1 MKIVL
6 INPPSQTPSLL
17 LLRVMRSYNAP
28 LGLAYLAAAARR
40 AGHKVKIF
48 DPEAGGMSL
57 ERMWKEAAEFG
68 PDLVGITS
76 VTPNF
81 PTARQLALEAKRR
94 FNCLVIMGGP
104 HANALPRSTL
114 LAVPGLDAVIR
125 GEGEVPLLALAGDFD
140 ASGKVDF
147 SKIPGAAFLERW
159 KYKENPCPELI
170 ADLDTLPFPA
180 RDLLDLSLYY
190 PSRWFFGGKKSTTLL
205 TSRGCPGQCTFCAN
219 ICMGRR
225 FRPHSPGRVVEEIR
239 SLLKTHGLRHFNI
252 YDDCF
257 TANARRV
264 AEICDLITAE
274 KLEISWDVMGRV
286 NTLLD
291 ETLILKMKKAGFRQ
305 VVLGIETGS
314 QRLLDLMRKGT
325 TLAMAEECC
334 AKLRRHGILYSNSFI
349 IGNEGETEET
359 ILETIAFAKKLKSDL
374 VTFVVMIPFPGTPL
388 FDKYFKE
395 YDSPDTDWTNWCSRF
410 PDRPYAPRQTAL
422 SMEDLMRFR
431 NIADS
436 RFHSDPGNIW
446 RNLIAVARNPRVLF
460 K

>member
-1 MKIVL
+1 
-6 INPPSQTPSLL
+6 
-17 LLRVMRSYNAP
+17 
-28 LGLAYLAAAARR
+28 
-40 AGHKVKIF
+40 
-48 DPEAGGMSL
+48 
-57 ERMWKEAAEFG
+57 
-68 PDLVGITS
+68 
-76 VTPNF
+76 
-81 PTARQLALEAKRR
+81 
-94 FNCLVIMGGP
+94 
-104 HANALPRSTL
+104 
-114 LAVPGLDAVIR
+114 
-125 GEGEVPLLALAGDFD
+125 
-140 ASGKVDF
+140 
-147 SKIPGAAFLERW
+147 
-159 KYKENPCPELI
+159 
-170 ADLDTLPFPA
+170 
-180 RDLLDLSLYY
+180 
-190 PSRWFFGGKKSTTLL
+190 
-205 TSRGCPGQCTFCAN
+205 
-219 ICMGRR
+219 
-225 FRPHSPGRVVEEIR
+225 
-239 SLLKTHGLRHFNI
+239 
-252 YDDCF
+252 
-257 TANARRV
+257 
-264 AEICDLITAE
+264 
-274 KLEISWDVMGRV
+274 
-286 NTLLD
+286 
-291 ETLILKMKKAGFRQ
+291 
-305 VVLGIETGS
+305 VLGIETGS